1 MKPFSCDEHHTRDYG
16 LPMGQ
21 AETTM
26 FERPFA
32 TGRLIENIRNEQEM

>member
-1 MKPFSCDEHHTRDYG
+1 MKPFSSDEHHTPDCG

-21 AETTM
+21 AETAM

-32 TGRLIENIRNEQEM
+32 TGRLKGGTQK